1 MKPRYIST
9 RMIIAL
15 AAGLCACPQRF
26 SYAQS
31 GEGFEMVDAFAAP
44 NIQAQAAPAVTY
56 PDQFKA
62 AQEALA
68 QGLSVKPASATT
80 HTFPSPAQIREV
92 AAVKPAHTGPTVRR
106 IKSPTLDDG
115 FKDIPMEDYEAAPA
129 KPEKPT
135 ADAQVKPATVKQA
148 PAKVVS
154 KTQANA
160 KPMLQPQDDARVKEL
175 EAQLRET
182 KTQLA
187 AAELEISRLSGIIQS
202 NSRARL
208 NLPQPPQAA
217 SAPTKLA
224 ALPVHAE
231 PKPAPVAEKVA
242 DHVNDLQ
249 VATVSVDKADLR
261 LGPGKN
267 HTALMTLRRGSRLA
281 IEARQG
287 EWYRV
292 FAPNGQRAWI
302 HSSLVQ
308 FGPGAAS
315 LNDGSSVKVRGFK
328 AGLE

>member
-1 MKPRYIST
+1 
-9 RMIIAL
+9 
-15 AAGLCACPQRF
+15 
-26 SYAQS
+26 
-31 GEGFEMVDAFAAP
+31 MVDAFAVQGVVAEG
-44 NIQAQAAPAVTY
+44 APAVTY
-56 PDQFKA
+56 PDQFRA

-92 AAVKPAHTGPTVRR
+92 AAVKSAQAGPTVRR

-129 KPEKPT
+129 QPEKPT
-135 ADAQVKPATVKQA
+135 ADAPVKPATVKHA

-154 KTQANA
+154 KTQVNS
-160 KPMLQPQDDARVKEL
+160 KPKPQPQDGARVKEL
-175 EAQLRET
+175 EAELRET

-208 NLPQPPQAA
+208 NLPQPPQAL
-217 SAPTKLA
+217 SAPAKLA
-224 ALPVHAE
+224 ALPAHTE
-231 PKPAPVAEKVA
+231 QKPAPIAEKVA
-242 DHVNDLQ
+242 DNVNDLQ

-267 HTALMTLRRGSRLA
+267 HSALMTLRRGSRLA

-328 AGLE
+328 AALE